1 MHTDAA
7 LMPARR
13 GDWSPV
19 NACIEAGVAQPM
31 TTIWV
36 NAVQPA
42 LRNSPPLFQTVAPL
56 IAPREGA
63 VLGRAFFQWPVVDAA
78 SQRAIAALPALHA
91 EAGRRLC
98 FCGSYAA
105 AGIPLLEGAVASAY
119 AAVAALERA
128 QARAQAESRFAA

>member
-1 MHTDAA
+1 
-7 LMPARR
+7 
-13 GDWSPV
+13 
-19 NACIEAGVAQPM
+19 M

-42 LRNSPPLFQTVAPL
+42 LRGAPPLFQTVAPL
-56 IAPREGA
+56 VAPRDGS
-63 VLGRAFFQWPVVDAA
+63 VLARAHFERPVVDAA

-91 EAGRRLC
+91 EAGRRRW

-119 AAVAALERA
+119 AAASRLEASCTAALMRG
-128 QARAQAESRFAA
+128 